1 MFIVPKEEV
10 VMVSEIQQEKSTEEH
25 MVEYIES
32 LQAIEEAM
40 EPFKE
45 QKRELRENY
54 KENAWLSKDEISTA
68 TKAYRLLKNDTDL
81 SALID
86 MCNSLKGK
94 VKVVKNNES

>member
-1 MFIVPKEEV
+1 MFIVPKDEIVMMAEV
-10 VMVSEIQQEKSTEEH
+10 EQEKSTEEH

-54 KENAWLSKDEISTA
+54 KENAWLSKDELSLA
-68 TKAYRLLKNDTDL
+68 VKAYRLMKNDTDL

-86 MCNSLKGK
+86 MCNSLRGK
-94 VKVVKNNES
+94 VKVVSDES

>member
-1 MFIVPKEEV
+1 MFMTNREQI
-10 VMVSEIQQEKSTEEH
+10 VMVAEVSEEKSTEQH
-25 MVEYIES
+25 MVEYIQS

-54 KENAWLSKDEISTA
+54 KENAWLSKEEMSMA
-68 TKAYRLLKNDTDL
+68 VKAYRLIKNDTDL

-86 MCNSLKGK
+86 MCNSLRGK
-94 VKVVKNNES
+94 VKVNPDES

>member
-1 MFIVPKEEV
+1 MFIVPNKEEV
-10 VMVSEIQQEKSTEEH
+10 VVVAEVEQEKSTEAH

-54 KENAWLSKDEISTA
+54 KENAWLSKEEISLA

-86 MCNSLKGK
+86 MCNSLKTK
-94 VKVVKNNES
+94 VKVVKNEG

>member
-1 MFIVPKEEV
+1 MTNRDQI
-10 VMVSEIQQEKSTEEH
+10 VMVAEVSEEKSTEQH
-25 MVEYIES
+25 MVEYIQS

-54 KENAWLSKDEISTA
+54 KENAWLSKDEMSMA
-68 TKAYRLLKNDTDL
+68 VKAYRLIKNDTDL

-86 MCNSLKGK
+86 MCNSLRGK
-94 VKVVKNNES
+94 VKVNPDES

>member
-1 MFIVPKEEV
+1 MFMTNREQI
-10 VMVSEIQQEKSTEEH
+10 VMVAEVSEEKSTEQH
-25 MVEYIES
+25 MVEYIQS

-54 KENAWLSKDEISTA
+54 KENAWLSKDEMSMA
-68 TKAYRLLKNDTDL
+68 VKAYRLIKNDTDL

-86 MCNSLKGK
+86 MCNSLRGK
-94 VKVVKNNES
+94 VKVNPDES